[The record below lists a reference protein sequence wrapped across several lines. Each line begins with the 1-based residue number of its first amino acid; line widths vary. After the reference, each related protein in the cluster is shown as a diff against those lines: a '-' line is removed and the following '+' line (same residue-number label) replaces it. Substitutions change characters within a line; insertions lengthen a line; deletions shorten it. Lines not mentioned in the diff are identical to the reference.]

1 MILDFENL
9 QVYRESNRLELK
21 SALGGLPQSLW
32 ETYSAFANTS
42 GGIILLGVEES
53 SDKTIKTL
61 SLPNPEKLVH
71 EFWNTANNRQKV
83 SANILSNKHV
93 HIAEAA
99 GNRIVVIE
107 VPQASR
113 RDKPIY
119 IGTNP
124 FTGSYRRDG
133 EGDYHCTQNEVQN
146 MMRDNADISQ
156 DQRVIEDR
164 SLDVFD
170 YESVKRYRN
179 RLAAI
184 RPGHVWENLDDPDFL
199 RRLGA
204 VDIGENAKM
213 HPTAAGLL
221 MFGFEYEIVH
231 EFPNYFLD
239 YQERMDDVARWT
251 DRFISNTGEWSGN
264 IHDFYFHVQNKIT
277 QDIKRPFAL
286 KDGWERIDDTPV
298 HKAIREA
305 LLNSLIHA
313 NFYDR
318 QGLVVIKERDRV
330 TISNPG
336 NMRVSIEDA
345 IRGGKSDPRNQTLV
359 KMFTLL
365 GLVERAGSGV
375 PNIFSV
381 WQSQGWDQPVL
392 TEKFNPDRTTLS
404 LVFFASGQKV
414 AIKSGDKKVAI
425 KSGDKKM
432 AIPSEPV
439 KKTVSERQKEVLIG
453 AVGNGESIRA
463 AQVMEMLGVG
473 ASRARKILAELVNEE
488 TFEASGAKKDRVYRL
503 NNKG

>member
-1 MILDFENL
+1 MELDFENL
-9 QVYRESNRLELK
+9 QTYRENNRLELK

-42 GGIILLGVEES
+42 GGIILLGVEEAA
-53 SDKTIKTL
+53 DKTIRTL
-61 SLPNPEKLVH
+61 PLPNPERLVH
-71 EFWNTANNRQKV
+71 EFWNTVNNRQKV
-83 SANILSNKHV
+83 SANILSNKHI
-93 HIAEAA
+93 HIVEVA
-99 GNRIVVIE
+99 GNRIVAIE
-107 VPQASR
+107 IPQANR
-113 RDKPIY
+113 RDKPVY
-119 IGTNP
+119 IGANP

-146 MMRDNADISQ
+146 MIRDNADISQ
-156 DQRVIEDR
+156 DLRIIEDR
-164 SLDVFD
+164 SLDAFD
-170 YESVKRYRN
+170 YESIRRYRN

-184 RPGHVWENLDDPDFL
+184 RPGHVWENLDDADFL

-204 VDIGENAKM
+204 VDIGEDEKP

-264 IHDFYFHVQNKIT
+264 IHDFYFHVQNKLT

-286 KDGWERIDDTPV
+286 KDGWERIDDTSV

-318 QGLVVIKERDRV
+318 QGLVVIKECDRIA
-330 TISNPG
+330 ISNPG
-336 NMRVSIEDA
+336 SMRVSIEDA

-381 WQSQGWDQPVL
+381 WQSQGWNQPVL
-392 TEKFNPDRTTLS
+392 QEEFNPDRTILS
-404 LVFFASGQKV
+404 LVFFSNDQKP
-414 AIKSGDKKVAI
+414 AMKTGDKKPAI
-425 KSGDKKM
+425 KTGDKKPVM
-432 AIPSEPV
+432 PSASVE
-439 KKTVSERQKEVLIG
+439 KKISGRQKEALIH
-453 AVGNGESIRA
+453 AVANGESIRTV
-463 AQVMEMLGVG
+463 QVMEMLHIGP
-473 ASRARKILAELVNEE
+473 SRAREILVQLVHEE
-488 TFEASGAKKDRVYRL
+488 ILEACGAKKDRIYRL
-503 NNKG
+503 KSKQ